1 MSHSEQSKVESG
13 YSGASPQTLCLVTSK
28 LQKLIHQDVDYQSFI
43 DSKTDPTPT
52 SPPIHIFN
60 RLESGQS
67 LARSGNEVVVDQ
79 LQIPRPGVDVDV
91 GETKTRPNLVT
102 SKLQKLIHQD
112 VGYQPFIESKTDST
126 PTSLPIQNY
135 NRLESGQSLARSGN
149 EVVVHPLQIPRPG
162 VDVDV
167 GETKT
172 RPNSPI
178 NNHFNEVEDTNLAT
192 IGTLF
197 HLWKDAVI
205 NLVAAENELVFGLSH
220 MQIMYMY
227 PDIYKKL
234 RKLNALNEDR
244 RHANEYKRRQ
254 ENILQISK
262 AENVQYKINNFTSHT
277 FNSGSS
283 YDAVLDD

>member
-1 MSHSEQSKVESG
+1 M
-13 YSGASPQTLCLVTSK
+13 SPQTLC
-28 LQKLIHQDVDYQSFI
+28 
-43 DSKTDPTPT
+43 
-52 SPPIHIFN
+52 
-60 RLESGQS
+60 
-67 LARSGNEVVVDQ
+67 
-79 LQIPRPGVDVDV
+79 
-91 GETKTRPNLVT
+91 LVT

-112 VGYQPFIESKTDST
+112 VGYQPFIESKTDPT
-126 PTSLPIQNY
+126 PTSLPIPTY

-149 EVVVHPLQIPRPG
+149 EVVVDPLQIPRPG

-178 NNHFNEVEDTNLAT
+178 NNHYNEVENTNLAM
-192 IGTLF
+192 IGTFF

-205 NLVAAENELVFGLSH
+205 NLVAAENELVFGLSP
-220 MQIMYMY
+220 MQIMYIY

-234 RKLNALNEDR
+234 RKLDALNEDR
-244 RHANEYKRRQ
+244 RHANEYKRRLD
-254 ENILQISK
+254 NILQISK
-262 AENVQYKINNFTSHT
+262 AEIVQYEMAVRTADGDFDPSDDPVSFVAAQYRPDLYNNFTSHT